1 MKFWKFTVAMVMFSG
16 SEIMSCEKF
25 AIPYLDITDMPN
37 IIIFL

>member
-1 MKFWKFTVAMVMFSG
+1 MVMFSG

-37 IIIFL
+37 ITQWPK